1 MNATTR
7 NGKIARLP
15 KAIRDRL
22 NQQILDGV
30 PGKDLVRWLNGMNE
44 VVDILV
50 QHFNTDKITEQNLSE
65 WKQGGYQDWLKHQE
79 RRNWVRRLSDEAE
92 DVTEDAGLMPWM
104 ERVGALFE
112 VVLDKVV
119 EQQLQRSIETP
130 DQMDELITL
139 SRELA
144 RHRQLS
150 QDAARWRSEQIKRDR
165 HENPKDMDERIDR
178 ARHKAFTHYLHLAHQ
193 RSMVQDFTKGM
204 SPEHKERFEKM
215 LDEKALAYLMEPHS
229 PGFAEPSKSEDQ
241 VCDPTQ
247 SDRIQPLFLKRH
259 DLFPST
265 GRDLL
270 RRVPILS
277 DATQRVPTHPVS
289 A

>member
-1 MNATTR
+1 MTR

-50 QHFNTDKITEQNLSE
+50 QQFNTDRITEQNLSE

-79 RRNWVRRLSDEAE
+79 RRDWVRRISDEAE
-92 DVTEDAGLMPWM
+92 DVTEDAGVMPWM

-112 VVLDKVV
+112 VVLGKVV
-119 EQQLQRSIETP
+119 EQQLQQTVETP
-130 DQMDELITL
+130 EQMGELFTL

-150 QDAARWRSEQIKRDR
+150 QEAARWRAEQIKKER
-165 HENPKDMDERIDR
+165 HESPKDLDDQLER
-178 ARHKAFTHYLHLAHQ
+178 ARHKALMYFLQMAHHESAVRQ
-193 RSMVQDFTKGM
+193 FTKGM
-204 SPEHKERFEKM
+204 SPEHQERFGKM
-215 LDEKALAYLMEPHS
+215 LDEKALDYLTVPDS
-229 PGFAEPSKSEDQ
+229 LGFAEPSDDP
-241 VCDPTQ
+241 DPTESGSIRPDQ
-247 SDRIQPLFLKRH
+247 TSFSAEAPETRTP
-259 DLFPST
+259 
-265 GRDLL
+265 
-270 RRVPILS
+270 VP
-277 DATQRVPTHPVS
+277 RG
-289 A
+289 

>member
-1 MNATTR
+1 MSTTTR

-30 PGKDLVRWLNGMNE
+30 PGKDLVRWLNDMTE

-50 QHFNTDKITEQNLSE
+50 QHFNATRVTEQNLSE

-79 RRNWVRRLSDEAE
+79 RRDWVRRLTEEAE
-92 DVTEDAGLMPWM
+92 DVAVDAGVMPWM

-112 VVLDKVV
+112 VVLGKVV
-119 EQQLQRSIETP
+119 EQRLQNPIETP
-130 DQMDELITL
+130 EQMNELVTL

-150 QDAARWRSEQIKRDR
+150 QEAAKQRRKELRRQER
-165 HENPKDMDERIDR
+165 ENPIDMDERIER
-178 ARHKAFTHYLHLAHQ
+178 ARGRAWCQKMKEFGWAHLFHSFTA
-193 RSMVQDFTKGM
+193 SMT
-204 SPEHKERFEKM
+204 PEAKEALQKQF
-215 LDEKALAYLMEPHS
+215 DEKTLKYLMGPES
-229 PGFAEPSKSEDQ
+229 PGFANPVEDDPEDEEADSAGKGSRPASPTKSDSIRP
-241 VCDPTQ
+241 DPT
-247 SDRIQPLFLKRH
+247 SF
-259 DLFPST
+259 SE
-265 GRDLL
+265 
-270 RRVPILS
+270 
-277 DATQRVPTHPVS
+277 A